1 METANLESGGRS
13 APSHYTE
20 YQCVRFQSHSND
32 TENLGREGSMDAG
45 RPAAAS
51 CEFSEKAG
59 GKFSSVHILKNH
71 FLRDLHQ
78 LVRVLAVP
86 VTAFFFRQGLS

>member
-1 METANLESGGRS
+1 M
-13 APSHYTE
+13 
-20 YQCVRFQSHSND
+20 RFQSHNND
-32 TENLGREGSMDAG
+32 TENLGREGRYSMDAG